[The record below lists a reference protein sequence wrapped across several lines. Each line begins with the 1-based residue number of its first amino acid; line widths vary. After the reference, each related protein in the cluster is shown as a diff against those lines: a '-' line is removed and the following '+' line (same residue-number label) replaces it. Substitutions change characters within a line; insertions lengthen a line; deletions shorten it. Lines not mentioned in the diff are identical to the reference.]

1 VMKMKIGIWGI
12 SGFVGTELAKLFSKR
27 PEVEIVYT
35 ATSEE
40 ITGKIE
46 NVEVGFLALK
56 EKQSIKIAPELLESG
71 IKVID
76 LSGAFRIKDASDFTK
91 HYQLNHAHP
100 DLLDISV
107 YGLPEKNREKIRNAQ
122 LIANPGCYPTAI
134 DLGLLPLLDSGL
146 ISSPTKILAKAISGY
161 TGAGKEAKIPKTIT
175 PYKGG
180 RQHQHIPEIE
190 QELDIQGRL
199 LFFPQ
204 VAPWPR
210 GIVAVIYVKISAAID
225 ILNLYKQFY
234 GKELFIRVKSKKA
247 EIDDV
252 VGTNFCD
259 ISPAIVNSFAVIRVV
274 IDNLGKGAA
283 GQSVQNFNIL
293 CGFPE
298 ELVY

>member
-1 VMKMKIGIWGI
+1 MKIKIGIWGI
-12 SGFVGTELAKLFSKR
+12 SGFLGTELAKLFSKR
-27 PEVEIVYT
+27 PEIEIVYT
-35 ATSEE
+35 VTSKKVV
-40 ITGKIE
+40 GAIE

-56 EKQSIKIAPELLESG
+56 AEQSIEIVPELLKRG

-76 LSGAFRIKDASDFTK
+76 LSGAFRIKDTSNFAK
-91 HYQLNHAHP
+91 YYQFNHAHR

-122 LIANPGCYPTAI
+122 LIANPGCYATAI
-134 DLGLLPLLDSGL
+134 NLGLLPLLDSGL
-146 ISSPTKILAKAISGY
+146 ISSSTKILAKAISGY
-161 TGAGKEAKIPKTIT
+161 TGAGKRAKIPKTIT

-190 QELDIQGRL
+190 QELGIRGRL

-210 GIVAVIYVKISAAID
+210 GIEVVIYVKISIATD

-234 GKELFIRVKSKKA
+234 KQELFIRVKSEKV
-247 EIDDV
+247 DDV
-252 VGTNFCD
+252 IETNFCEVY
-259 ISPAIVNSFAVIRVV
+259 PTIVGSFAVIRVA
-274 IDNLGKGAA
+274 IDNLGKGGA
-283 GQSVQNFNIL
+283 GQAVQNFNIL